1 MEKGGKDGGM
11 AGEKGGGKEG
21 GRREGARRR
30 AVGWPR
36 RRHVMPAPPGFS
48 RRSAEETS
56 RGRRAA
62 LRGR

>member
-11 AGEKGGGKEG
+11 AGGKGG